1 MNPALATISCVEP
14 DHALAVS
21 LAVREIQL
29 KNNKLPLSAAP
40 HRSIDH
46 STSQNHWPLI
56 SAISLTV
63 RLVSKFQMLRMRSK
77 SKEVEI

>member
-14 DHALAVS
+14 EHALAAR

-29 KNNKLPLSAAP
+29 KNNKLPVSAAP
-40 HRSIDH
+40 HQLSTIPPVKVIGRLSPPLRSSSIE
-46 STSQNHWPLI
+46 P
-56 SAISLTV
+56 
-63 RLVSKFQMLRMRSK
+63 MRTE

>member
-14 DHALAVS
+14 EHALAAR

-29 KNNKLPLSAAP
+29 KNNKLPLCAAP

-46 STSQNHWPLI
+46 STSQKHWPLI
-56 SAISLTV
+56 FAFTLIY
-63 RLVSKFQMLRMRSK
+63 
-77 SKEVEI
+77 